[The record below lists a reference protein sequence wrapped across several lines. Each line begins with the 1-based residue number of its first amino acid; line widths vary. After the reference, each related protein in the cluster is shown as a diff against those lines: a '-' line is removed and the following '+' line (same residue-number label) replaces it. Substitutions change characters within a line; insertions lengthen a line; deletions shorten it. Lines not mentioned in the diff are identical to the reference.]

1 MTLSTPMFEVSQCVS
16 QYNKVCDTRAR
27 SILSFAQLHSVQLQ
41 LRNSAYCKR
50 ERERPTRHTALFTSY
65 DFTFV
70 VSRFTAHRAPR
81 GTLSTALHM
90 HVTCKRSDL
99 HWLSSRRLHGRL
111 SCVKQKTRVETR
123 TQPPTALT
131 CKYAVRYSWCDT
143 TALSSSMTAKA
154 GQYFAP
160 RVKKLS

>member
-27 SILSFAQLHSVQLQ
+27 SILSFACVMFYAEYLGIRTVISTVCNS
-41 LRNSAYCKR
+41 NSA
-50 ERERPTRHTALFTSY
+50 TLHTAS
-65 DFTFV
+65 
-70 VSRFTAHRAPR
+70 VSESDPHDILLYLPHTISPSSE
-81 GTLSTALHM
+81 GYIIHM

-99 HWLSSRRLHGRL
+99 HWLGSRRLHGRL

-131 CKYAVRYSWCDT
+131 CKYGTRGVTLRRFLRA
-143 TALSSSMTAKA
+143 
-154 GQYFAP
+154 
-160 RVKKLS
+160 